1 MALFNLIAIS
11 TADESF
17 IAVVIGAVVIFIAVA
32 KRLSS
37 TRENDNHGN
46 TVAYRERFMQ
56 MKAEAEAK
64 YGPAVK
70 FLRPEM
76 DLSDDP
82 DLFEKAWREFQR
94 KT

>member
-1 MALFNLIAIS
+1 MVLFGLVALSAS
-11 TADESF
+11 DESF

-37 TRENDNHGN
+37 TKDQESPGN

-56 MKAEAEAK
+56 MRADAIAR

-76 DLSDDP
+76 ELSDDP

-94 KT
+94 E